1 MPPEPWFEKTP
12 YFHHTEGRFWRA
24 DVLFSSGED
33 PLTDDQNE
41 HDINS
46 VAGVLKLY
54 FRGLEN
60 PLFPKEHFLDF
71 ISTISE
77 SQAVKIFQTV
87 AAVIGGAEERKH
99 TLHIKYSASS
109 DVETHTEKQME
120 AITDSLKL
128 FNSKWGCITL
138 LRSFTTELFPCCFC
152 SNSSM
157 SPTASGAW

>member
-1 MPPEPWFEKTP
+1 MCQDRRWKSTTLKTLLREVSQSNGFEETP
-12 YFHHTEGRFWRA
+12 HFRHAEGRFWRA
-24 DVLFSSGED
+24 DVVFSSGED

-77 SQAVKIFQTV
+77 SRAVKIIPSV
-87 AAVIGGAEERKH
+87 AAVIGRGRGEK
-99 TLHIKYSASS
+99 
-109 DVETHTEKQME
+109 THL
-120 AITDSLKL
+120 AH
-128 FNSKWGCITL
+128 C
-138 LRSFTTELFPCCFC
+138 
-152 SNSSM
+152 
-157 SPTASGAW
+157 